1 LDNIVTNSPTQR
13 TTTPV
18 IALSLYAVASG
29 YLMSLIPLVL
39 SNYGISTT
47 YASWLASGF
56 YAGLLFGAL
65 GAEQFVRKLG
75 HKRAFIWS
83 LLVLIFSIIAL
94 PSIPNPIIWLM
105 ARFIAGTAVAG
116 IFVVVESWL
125 LHGDEKKR
133 AKRLGL
139 YMTALYGGTALGQ
152 LGIGYIGV
160 KGSLPFASVIGLLL
174 LATLVLML
182 FKSDQPQANTS
193 SSLSFKQIAKLSHA
207 AMIGCLVSG
216 LALGAIYGLMPVE
229 LVARGVAQQELGPLM
244 ALVILGGM
252 AVQPVV
258 PWLSRYMG
266 RTLLM
271 AFFSLIGTSALV
283 ITLIDFSLVTL
294 AISLFVIGF
303 AVFSLYPIAINLGC
317 DNLNANY
324 IVSATQV
331 MLLSYSVGSVIGPVI
346 ADRFMSTGHSGLM
359 FYLAVILL
367 ATCIYMLLSSIK
379 SKRQLVSGE

>member
-1 LDNIVTNSPTQR
+1 LENIVAVAPPQR
-13 TTTPV
+13 TSTPV

-39 SNYGISTT
+39 NNYGISTS
-47 YASWLASGF
+47 YASWLASIF
-56 YAGLLFGAL
+56 YAGLLLGAL
-65 GAEQFVRKLG
+65 GAEHFVRKLG
-75 HKRAFIWS
+75 HKLAFIWS
-83 LLVLIFSIIAL
+83 LVVLIISIIAL
-94 PSIPNPIIWLM
+94 PSIPNPMVWLA
-105 ARFIAGTAVAG
+105 ARFVAGMAVAG

-152 LGIGYIGV
+152 LGIGYVGV
-160 KGSLPFASVIGLLL
+160 KGSLPFITVTGLLL
-174 LATLVLML
+174 IATLVLVL
-182 FKSDQPQANTS
+182 FKSDQPEVSTS
-193 SSLSFKQIAKLSHA
+193 SSLSFKQITKLSHA

-258 PWLSRYMG
+258 PWLSKYMG

-283 ITLIDFSLVTL
+283 ITLIDFSMIAL
-294 AISLFVIGF
+294 AIGLFVIGF

-317 DNLNANY
+317 DNLSANY

-331 MLLSYSVGSVIGPVI
+331 MLLSYSVGSVVGPVI
-346 ADRFMSTGHSGLM
+346 ADKFMMGGNAGLM
-359 FYLAVILL
+359 FYLAIILL
-367 ATCIYMLLSSIK
+367 ATCIYMLFSSVK
-379 SKRQLVSGE
+379 SKREWVAGE

>member
-1 LDNIVTNSPTQR
+1 
-13 TTTPV
+13 
-18 IALSLYAVASG
+18 
-29 YLMSLIPLVL
+29 MSLIPLVL
-39 SNYGISTT
+39 NNYGISTS
-47 YASWLASGF
+47 YASWLASIF
-56 YAGLLFGAL
+56 YAGLLLGAL
-65 GAEQFVRKLG
+65 GAEHFVRKLG
-75 HKRAFIWS
+75 HKLAFIWS
-83 LLVLIFSIIAL
+83 LVVLIISIIAL
-94 PSIPNPIIWLM
+94 PSIPNPMVWLA
-105 ARFIAGTAVAG
+105 ARFVAGMAVAG

-152 LGIGYIGV
+152 LGIGYVGV
-160 KGSLPFASVIGLLL
+160 KGSLPFITVTGLLL
-174 LATLVLML
+174 IATLVLVL
-182 FKSDQPQANTS
+182 FKSDQPEVSTS
-193 SSLSFKQIAKLSHA
+193 SSLSFKQITKLSHA

-258 PWLSRYMG
+258 PWLSKYMG

-271 AFFSLIGTSALV
+271 AFFSLIGSSALV
-283 ITLIDFSLVTL
+283 ITLIDFSMIAL
-294 AISLFVIGF
+294 AIGLFVIGF

-317 DNLNANY
+317 DNLSANY

-331 MLLSYSVGSVIGPVI
+331 MLLSYSVGSVVGPVI
-346 ADRFMSTGHSGLM
+346 ADKFMMGGNAGLM
-359 FYLAVILL
+359 FYLAIILL
-367 ATCIYMLLSSIK
+367 ATCIYMLFSSVK
-379 SKRQLVSGE
+379 SKREWVAGE